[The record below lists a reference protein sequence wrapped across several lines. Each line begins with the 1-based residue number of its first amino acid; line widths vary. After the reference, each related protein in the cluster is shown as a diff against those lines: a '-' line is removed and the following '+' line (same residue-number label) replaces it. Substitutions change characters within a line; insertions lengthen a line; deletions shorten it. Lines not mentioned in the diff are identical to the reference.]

1 MKQTAR
7 IISTYSAD
15 VMGVCSAL
23 FELGGMTIMHDASG
37 CNSTYTT
44 HDEPRWFD
52 MDSMVYIS
60 GISEIEAI
68 MGDDE
73 KLISDI
79 VDAAEVLKPAFIA
92 IAGTPIPT
100 MTGFDFEAVAS
111 VIEHRTG
118 IPSFGFPTTGMN
130 TYIHGASMAL
140 AGIAERFVDDPATIR
155 TAGNSSS
162 PDNTENTG
170 NMKGTGST
178 CSTLQMSPRKLM
190 SVVDNCC
197 MKPNGIKVNILGLTP
212 LDFSTNGQDESI
224 VQWLRNEG
232 FEVVSKW
239 AMGSSLED
247 IRRSAEADVN
257 LVVSAAGFGAAR
269 VLYERFGTPY
279 AVGVPV
285 GNELPGLLADQIILN
300 VKKFKEMD
308 AEATE
313 KAPFEEREISVE
325 SGVFLNEDD
334 ESGSCSENGNCGQD
348 ENCSKDKS
356 TYETGFA
363 AVIGEGV
370 YSLSLA
376 SSIEMECG
384 IPCKALCATECP
396 EDILRECDRM
406 TPDEDDIIP
415 ELAGAAYVI
424 ADPLYKPIVPESA
437 KFVPLP
443 SEAFSGRLYRDEIT
457 NLIEDFDQ
465 LLNKIN

>member
-15 VMGVCSAL
+15 VMGVSSAL
-23 FELGGMTIMHDASG
+23 FELGGMVVMHDPSG

-44 HDEPRWFD
+44 HDEPRWYD

-60 GISEIEAI
+60 GLSEIEAI

-111 VIEHRTG
+111 VIEHKTG

-140 AGIAERFVDDPATIR
+140 AGIAERFVDEPQADSAR
-155 TAGNSSS
+155 
-162 PDNTENTG
+162 
-170 NMKGTGST
+170 TGSDKI
-178 CSTLQMSPRKLM
+178 R
-190 SVVDNCC
+190 
-197 MKPNGIKVNILGLTP
+197 VNILGLTP
-212 LDFSTNGQDESI
+212 LDFSTNGQDTSIAGWLES
-224 VQWLRNEG
+224 EG

-239 AMGSSLED
+239 AMGSSLDE
-247 IRRSAEADVN
+247 IRRSADADVN
-257 LVVSAAGFGAAR
+257 LVVSAAGMGAAR
-269 VLYERFGTPY
+269 VLYERFGMPY
-279 AVGVPV
+279 AIGVPV
-285 GNELPGLLADQIILN
+285 GNELPGLLADQIKIN
-300 VKKFKEMD
+300 VEKFRNGGEGGS
-308 AEATE
+308 
-313 KAPFEEREISVE
+313 FGSREISVN
-325 SGVFLNEDD
+325 SGVFLD
-334 ESGSCSENGNCGQD
+334 GSAGADG
-348 ENCSKDKS
+348 S
-356 TYETGFA
+356 TYEKGFV

-370 YSLSLA
+370 TSLSLA
-376 SSIEMECG
+376 SSIELECG
-384 IPCKALCATECP
+384 IPAKVLCATECP

-415 ELAGAAYVI
+415 ELDGAAFVI

-437 KFVPLP
+437 EFISLP
-443 SEAFSGRLYRDEIT
+443 SEAFSGRIYRDEIPDQT
-457 NLIEDFDQ
+457 ADFSTF
-465 LLNKIN
+465 LKLST

>member
-111 VIEHRTG
+111 VIEQRTG

-140 AGIAERFVDDPATIR
+140 AGIAERFVEDPAKTE
-155 TAGNSSS
+155 TAENS
-162 PDNTENTG
+162 D
-170 NMKGTGST
+170 
-178 CSTLQMSPRKLM
+178 STLQMSPRKII

-232 FEVVSKW
+232 FEVISKW
-239 AMGSSLED
+239 AMGSSLGE

-257 LVVSAAGFGAAR
+257 LVVSAAGMGAAE
-269 VLYERFGTPY
+269 VLWNRFGIPY
-279 AVGVPV
+279 AVGVPI

-308 AEATE
+308 AAASE
-313 KAPFEEREISVE
+313 KAPFESRIISVE
-325 SGVFLNEDD
+325 SGVFLSEED
-334 ESGSCSENGNCGQD
+334 G
-348 ENCSKDKS
+348 S
-356 TYETGFA
+356 TYEKGFA

-376 SSIEMECG
+376 SSIEMECS
-384 IPCKALCATECP
+384 IPCKVLCATECP
-396 EDILRECDRM
+396 DGILRECDRM

-415 ELAGAAYVI
+415 ELEGAVYVI

-437 KFVPLP
+437 KFIPLP

>member
-15 VMGVCSAL
+15 VMVVCSAL
-23 FELGGMTIMHDASG
+23 FELGGMTVMHDASG

-60 GISEIEAI
+60 GVSEIEAI

-79 VDAAEVLKPAFIA
+79 ADAAEKLKPAFIA

-100 MTGFDFEAVAS
+100 MTGFDFEAAAS
-111 VIEHRTG
+111 VIEQRTG

-130 TYIHGASMAL
+130 TYIHGASMAF
-140 AGIAERFVDDPATIR
+140 AGIAKRFADEPAEKPAENSDRIR
-155 TAGNSSS
+155 
-162 PDNTENTG
+162 
-170 NMKGTGST
+170 
-178 CSTLQMSPRKLM
+178 
-190 SVVDNCC
+190 
-197 MKPNGIKVNILGLTP
+197 VNILGLTP
-212 LDFSTNGQDESI
+212 LDFSINGQDESI
-224 VQWLRNEG
+224 VQWLEGEG

-239 AMGSSLED
+239 AMGSSLDE

-269 VLYERFGTPY
+269 VLYERFGIPY

-285 GNELPGLLADQIILN
+285 GNELPGLLADQIIIN
-300 VKKFKEMD
+300 FRKHKDRPAGDSFGD
-308 AEATE
+308 T
-313 KAPFEEREISVE
+313 FESAQISVE
-325 SGVFLNEDD
+325 SGIFLGDN
-334 ESGSCSENGNCGQD
+334 SNGGNNADVPG
-348 ENCSKDKS
+348 
-356 TYETGFA
+356 YEKGFA

-370 YSLSLA
+370 FSLSLA

-384 IPCKALCATECP
+384 VPAKVLCATDCP
-396 EDILRECDRM
+396 EGILRECDRM

-415 ELAGAAYVI
+415 ELEGAAYVI
-424 ADPLYKPIVPESA
+424 ADPLYRPIVPGSA
-437 KFVPLP
+437 RFIPLP
-443 SEAFSGRLYRDEIT
+443 SEAFSGRIYRDDIPDLIT
-457 NLIEDFDQ
+457 DPG
-465 LLNKIN
+465 LLLDKLG

>member
-44 HDEPRWFD
+44 HDEPRWYD

-60 GISEIEAI
+60 GISEMEAI

-79 VDAAEVLKPAFIA
+79 VDAAAVLKPAFIA

-130 TYIHGASMAL
+130 TYIHGASMAF
-140 AGIAERFVDDPATIR
+140 AGIAERFVDDPD
-155 TAGNSSS
+155 S
-162 PDNTENTG
+162 
-170 NMKGTGST
+170 
-178 CSTLQMSPRKLM
+178 
-190 SVVDNCC
+190 CC
-197 MKPNGIKVNILGLTP
+197 MRPNGIRVNVLGLTP
-212 LDFSTNGQDESI
+212 LDFSVNGTDDSI
-224 VQWLRNEG
+224 VQWLGREG

-239 AMGSSLED
+239 AMGSSLDE

-257 LVVSAAGFGAAR
+257 LVVSAAGYGAAK
-269 VLYERFGTPY
+269 VLYERFGMPY
-279 AVGVPV
+279 AIGFPV
-285 GNELPGLLADQIILN
+285 GNEMPGLLADQIILN
-300 VKKFKEMD
+300 VKKFKEQGISS
-308 AEATE
+308 
-313 KAPFEEREISVE
+313 FEEGEISVD
-325 SGVFLNEDD
+325 SGIFLD
-334 ESGSCSENGNCGQD
+334 GSA
-348 ENCSKDKS
+348 DKGGS
-356 TYETGFA
+356 TYEKGFA

-370 YSLSLA
+370 TSLSLA
-376 SSIEMECG
+376 GTIELECG
-384 IPCKALCATECP
+384 IPAKVLCATECP
-396 EDILRECDRM
+396 EGILRECDRM

-415 ELAGAAYVI
+415 ELEGAAFVI

-437 KFVPLP
+437 KFISLP
-443 SEAFSGRLYRDEIT
+443 SEAFSGRIYRNEIPD
-457 NLIEDFDQ
+457 LVEDINQ
-465 LLNKIN
+465 LLIKII

>member
-111 VIEHRTG
+111 VIEQRTG

-140 AGIAERFVDDPATIR
+140 AGIAERFVDDPAKTE
-155 TAGNSSS
+155 TAG
-162 PDNTENTG
+162 
-170 NMKGTGST
+170 
-178 CSTLQMSPRKLM
+178 TLQMSPRKII

-239 AMGSSLED
+239 AMGSGLDE

-257 LVVSAAGFGAAR
+257 LVVSAAGMGAAE
-269 VLYERFGTPY
+269 VLWNRFGIPY
-279 AVGVPV
+279 AVGVPI

-308 AEATE
+308 AAASE
-313 KAPFEEREISVE
+313 KAPFESRIISVE

-334 ESGSCSENGNCGQD
+334 G
-348 ENCSKDKS
+348 S
-356 TYETGFA
+356 TYEKGFA

-370 YSLSLA
+370 YSLFLA

-384 IPCKALCATECP
+384 IPCKVLCATECP
-396 EDILRECDRM
+396 DGILRECDRM

-415 ELAGAAYVI
+415 ELEGAVYVI

-437 KFVPLP
+437 KFIPLP

-465 LLNKIN
+465 LLNKNN